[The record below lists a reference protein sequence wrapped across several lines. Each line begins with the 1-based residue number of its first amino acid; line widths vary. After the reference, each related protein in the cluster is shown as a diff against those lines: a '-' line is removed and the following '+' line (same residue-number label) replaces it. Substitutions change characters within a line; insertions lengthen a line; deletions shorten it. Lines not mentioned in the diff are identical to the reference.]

1 MGLSMRER
9 HAIVRELAPRFQR
22 ASKKQR
28 SHILDE
34 FVPLTGYT
42 RCYAAFV
49 LRTCGKK
56 TVRSVGG
63 HRVVFIPAHA
73 RSPGAQRHRPCT
85 YGSPALLEALRRL
98 WALSDGL
105 CGKRLV
111 VFIRHTLPL
120 VLHQGALRIV
130 DASIQQKLLTISAA
144 TVDRL
149 LAPTKAL
156 LRLKGRSTT
165 RPGTLL
171 KHHIPIRTFAD
182 WNEQRPGFCEVDL
195 VAHDGGSAWG
205 DYIHTLNL
213 TDVATG
219 WTEPLAV
226 RNKAQCH
233 VFDGL
238 KQIRA
243 RLPFPLFGLDSD
255 NGSEFINGELCR
267 YCEDEHL
274 TFTRSRPYRKN
285 DSCFVEQKNYSIV
298 RRTVGYYRYDT
309 PEQLALLQELY
320 RCLRLYTNFFIPVM
334 RLKEKL
340 RHGSKVTRRYDNPQ
354 TPYHR
359 LLAHQEIS
367 GAVKDEMT
375 GQYEQLNIIQLARR
389 LRELQDQL
397 FRSAIE
403 AGPPPPPRPGYPAKD
418 HPWRVTNDPKLRILK
433 ATTSSQSNPTV
444 SGRRRSS
451 LPAEQADS
459 TISSPLQPTHHE

>member
-1 MGLSMRER
+1 MGLTMRER

-22 ASKKQR
+22 GSKKQR
-28 SHILDE
+28 SHILEE
-34 FVPLTGYT
+34 FVQLTGYT
-42 RCYAAFV
+42 RCYAAFI
-49 LRTCGKK
+49 LRNCGKK
-56 TVRSVGG
+56 KVRTVAGQ
-63 HRVVFIPAHA
+63 RVVFIPAHA
-73 RSPGAQRHRPCT
+73 RSPGAQRHRQRT
-85 YGSPALLEALRRL
+85 YGSPALLEALKRL

-111 VFIRHTLPL
+111 VFIRHTLPPL
-120 VLHQGALRIV
+120 LRQGALRIV
-130 DASIQQKLLTISAA
+130 DSTVQEKLLTVSPA

-149 LAPTKAL
+149 LAATKAS

-195 VAHDGGSAWG
+195 VAHDGGSACG

-219 WTEPLAV
+219 WTEPEAV

-267 YCEDEHL
+267 YCDAERI

-298 RRTVGYYRYDT
+298 RRTVGYYRYDSQQ
-309 PEQLALLQELY
+309 QLVLLQELY

-340 RHGSKVTRRYDNPQ
+340 RNGSKVTRRYDDPQ

-359 LLAHQEIS
+359 LLAHPEIP
-367 GAVKDEMT
+367 GGIKDNLT
-375 GQYEQLNIIQLARR
+375 RHYEHLNIVQLARQ
-389 LRELQDQL
+389 LRDLQDQL

-403 AGPPPPPRPGYPAKD
+403 AGPPPAPRPGYPAED
-418 HPWRVTNDPKLRILK
+418 HPWRATTDPKLSILK
-433 ATTSSQSNPTV
+433 AATPSQSTK
-444 SGRRRSS
+444 
-451 LPAEQADS
+451 
-459 TISSPLQPTHHE
+459 HE